1 MNSFQL
7 SAAAWEGIFVL
18 SLITS
23 STMGSSPVSAPSSW
37 VLPDRNLIL
46 TYLQLD
52 FRVPPRHEV
61 MILGIPIRAAGL
73 RSHRFLRAFISRNV
87 GSDAGLRASL
97 MMVVIIIIIIVAT
110 IIIIIITIII
120 AINTVATTRNAS
132 PRRCLEI
139 AKTWKGGSSS
149 SCYCEPPC
157 RPCGLSGV
165 STLSSD
171 AAQTLAYLQP
181 QGQTSKGEIG
191 VGRHFHKLL
200 YASILSL
207 TSTCSFLWVVRRR
220 VDGAMC
226 RVLWAN
232 RCTAAS
238 DMSEPCIPSSGFNAS
253 KLQKLVLSC

>member
-1 MNSFQL
+1 
-7 SAAAWEGIFVL
+7 
-18 SLITS
+18 
-23 STMGSSPVSAPSSW
+23 MGSSPVSAPSSW

-97 MMVVIIIIIIVAT
+97 MMVVIIIIIIRCHHHHHHHHHC
-110 IIIIIITIII
+110 
-120 AINTVATTRNAS
+120 INTVATTRNAS

-149 SCYCEPPC
+149 SCTANLPA

-220 VDGAMC
+220 VMELCVAFFGPTVAQ
-226 RVLWAN
+226 
-232 RCTAAS
+232 
-238 DMSEPCIPSSGFNAS
+238 P
-253 KLQKLVLSC
+253 LQTCQSPAYRLLVLTPQSCRNCVKR